1 MQAKWHP
8 MTHAIYNSNLDLIK
22 YLFAESKANRK
33 KAIKVP
39 GLFSTNEVNK
49 LFPFYVALSSSNEE
63 MFNYFWNEQRQLQ
76 WTEDSFDGLF
86 KLIAKREAS
95 HFITPLLQSQTTLS
109 LFLAMSFSYRFTFME
124 RILATQGE
132 ILDEINQMLQ
142 QYTQEQSQSSSYKE
156 GFGLGQPRRIV
167 HSLKNS
173 VARVSAGSGEQLEE
187 IKSETNISRAGNEK
201 RFKPQKSAL
210 IPG

>member
-95 HFITPLLQSQTTLS
+95 HFITPLL
-109 LFLAMSFSYRFTFME
+109 
-124 RILATQGE
+124 
-132 ILDEINQMLQ
+132 
-142 QYTQEQSQSSSYKE
+142 
-156 GFGLGQPRRIV
+156 
-167 HSLKNS
+167 
-173 VARVSAGSGEQLEE
+173 
-187 IKSETNISRAGNEK
+187 
-201 RFKPQKSAL
+201 
-210 IPG
+210 